1 MNRKLL
7 FFFTFFFCYIIQ
19 AQEDA
24 WVYFNDKP
32 DAAFYL
38 SNPLQMLSQRALDR
52 RANQGISLN
61 NSDVPISQTY
71 IDGITNTVGITV
83 MAKSKWLNALHIRGS
98 QTDIQSLTNLSF
110 VDRIEFADRD
120 LNSRTASTNKVGEIQ
135 NINKQLEV
143 LVDYNYGGSI
153 NQIQMLNGHL
163 LHQQGYTGKGVDVAI
178 FDSGFIGVNTTSPF
192 ANLRN
197 NGQIKSTYN
206 FVSRTNNV
214 YDADRHG
221 ARVLSC
227 MGAYNSGN
235 FIGTAPD
242 ANYHLFVTE
251 DISKE
256 TPLEESLWVEAAE
269 KADSLGVD
277 VINTSLGYTTF
288 DNPAYNYTYTDM
300 NGQTSFIARGLEQAF
315 VKGIFCVVAAGNE
328 GDDAW
333 KYISTPADA
342 KNALTVGSV
351 NASQVY
357 SAFSS
362 IGPSADGRVK
372 PDVMAQGQQVYI
384 VNESGVAIASNG
396 TSFASPVMCGLVA
409 CLQQALPDTSPAQ
422 LMQVIKQSAH
432 LNANPNFYYGYG
444 IPDFSKALNETLS
457 IHSSESDYSK
467 IHLYPNPFI
476 HQIFIENP
484 AQQDFSVKVHSA
496 QGQLIFH
503 QRVSNEK
510 FVIDS
515 TDWQQG
521 LYVISIENENTKT
534 VNKFVKN

>member
-1 MNRKLL
+1 MKTKLL
-7 FFFTFFFCYIIQ
+7 LLLLFYNFTSF
-19 AQEDA
+19 AQVEDA
-24 WVYFNDKP
+24 WVFFKDKP
-32 DAAFYL
+32 QADFYL
-38 SNPLQMLSQRALDR
+38 SNPSSILSSKAISR
-52 RANQGISLN
+52 RAKFNIALN
-61 NSDVPISQTY
+61 VTDAPLEKSYVQQIRLIKELSVLAT
-71 IDGITNTVGITV
+71 
-83 MAKSKWLNALHIRGS
+83 SKWMNAIHVKGEVSVI
-98 QTDIQSLTNLSF
+98 QTLQDLSF
-110 VDRIEFADRD
+110 VQKIEWANKNRNIQPKIASKSISVRD
-120 LNSRTASTNKVGEIQ
+120 KKAQKLSE
-135 NINKQLEV
+135 
-143 LVDYNYGGSI
+143 NYSYGNAA

-163 LHQQGYTGKGVDVAI
+163 LHQQGYTGKGIDVAI

-197 NGQIKSTYN
+197 NGQIKTTYN

-221 ARVLSC
+221 TRVLSC

-242 ANYHLFVTE
+242 ANYHLFITE
-251 DISKE
+251 DVAKE

-315 VKGIFCVVAAGNE
+315 AKGIFCVVAAGNE
-328 GDDAW
+328 GDEVW

-372 PDVMAQGQQVYI
+372 PDVVAQGQQVYI
-384 VNESGVAIASNG
+384 VNESGVTIASSG
-396 TSFASPVMCGLVA
+396 TSFASPIICGLVA
-409 CLQQALPDTSPAQ
+409 CLQQALPDVNPAQ

-432 LNANPNFYYGYG
+432 LYANPDFYYGYG

-457 IHSSESDYSK
+457 IYSSESNLNQ
-467 IHLYPNPFI
+467 IQLYPNPFT

-484 AQQDFSVKVHSA
+484 TQEDFSVKVYNF
-496 QGQLIFH
+496 QGQLILN
-503 QRVSNEK
+503 QMVSYQK
-510 FVIDS
+510 FTIDS

-521 LYVISIENENTKT
+521 LYVISLENETTKI

>member
-1 MNRKLL
+1 MKTKLL
-7 FFFTFFFCYIIQ
+7 LLLLFYNFTSF
-19 AQEDA
+19 AQVEDA
-24 WVYFNDKP
+24 WIFFKDKP
-32 DAAFYL
+32 QADFYL
-38 SNPLQMLSQRALDR
+38 TNPSSILSSKALSR
-52 RANQGISLN
+52 RAKFNIALN
-61 NSDVPISQTY
+61 VTDAPLEKSYVQQIRLIKELNVLAT
-71 IDGITNTVGITV
+71 
-83 MAKSKWLNALHIRGS
+83 SKWMNAIHVKGEIS
-98 QTDIQSLTNLSF
+98 VIQTLQDLSF
-110 VDRIEFADRD
+110 VQKIEWANKNRNIQPKIASKSISVRD
-120 LNSRTASTNKVGEIQ
+120 KKAQKLSE
-135 NINKQLEV
+135 
-143 LVDYNYGGSI
+143 NYSYGNAA

-163 LHQQGYTGKGVDVAI
+163 LHQQGYTGKGIDVAI

-197 NGQIKSTYN
+197 NGQIKTTYN

-221 ARVLSC
+221 TRVLSC

-242 ANYHLFVTE
+242 ANYHLFITE
-251 DISKE
+251 DVAKE

-315 VKGIFCVVAAGNE
+315 AKGIFCVVAAGNE
-328 GDDAW
+328 GNGNW

-342 KNALTVGSV
+342 KNALTIGSV

-362 IGPSADGRVK
+362 IGPPADGRVK
-372 PDVMAQGQQVYI
+372 PDVMAQGQQVYV
-384 VNESGVAIASNG
+384 VNESGSTITSNG
-396 TSFASPVMCGLVA
+396 TSFASPIICGLVA

-432 LNANPNFYYGYG
+432 LYANPDFYYGYG

-457 IHSSESDYSK
+457 IYSSESDLNQ
-467 IHLYPNPFI
+467 IQLYPNPFT
-476 HQIFIENP
+476 HQIFIENST
-484 AQQDFSVKVHSA
+484 QEDFLVKVYNF
-496 QGQLIFH
+496 QGQLILH
-503 QRVSNEK
+503 QTNSSEK
-510 FVIDS
+510 FTIDS

-521 LYVISIENENTKT
+521 LYMISLENETTKI

>member
-1 MNRKLL
+1 MKTKLL
-7 FFFTFFFCYIIQ
+7 LLLLFYNFTSF
-19 AQEDA
+19 AQVEDA
-24 WVYFNDKP
+24 WIFFKDKP
-32 DAAFYL
+32 QADFYL
-38 SNPLQMLSQRALDR
+38 TNPSSILSSKALSR
-52 RANQGISLN
+52 RAKFNIALN
-61 NSDVPISQTY
+61 VTDAPLEKSYVQQIRLIKELSVLAT
-71 IDGITNTVGITV
+71 
-83 MAKSKWLNALHIRGS
+83 SKWMNAIHVKGEVSVI
-98 QTDIQSLTNLSF
+98 QTLQDLSF
-110 VDRIEFADRD
+110 VQKIEWANKNRNIQPKIASKSISVRD
-120 LNSRTASTNKVGEIQ
+120 KKAQKLSE
-135 NINKQLEV
+135 
-143 LVDYNYGGSI
+143 NYSYGNAA

-163 LHQQGYTGKGVDVAI
+163 LHQQGYTGKGIDVAI

-214 YDADRHG
+214 YDAHNHG
-221 ARVLSC
+221 SQVLSC
-227 MGAYNSGN
+227 MAAYSSSSY
-235 FIGTAPD
+235 IGTAPD
-242 ANYHLFVTE
+242 ANYHLFITE
-251 DISKE
+251 EAAKE

-288 DNPAYNYTYTDM
+288 DNPAYNYEYKDM
-300 NGQTSFIARGLEQAF
+300 NGQTSFIARGLEYAF
-315 VKGIFCVVAAGNE
+315 IKGIFCVVAASNE
-328 GDDAW
+328 GNKVW

-351 NASQVY
+351 NATQVY

-372 PDVMAQGQQVYI
+372 PDVMARGENAFI
-384 VNESGVAIASNG
+384 VNEFGTITTSNG
-396 TSFASPVMCGLVA
+396 TSFASPIMCGLVA

-432 LNANPNFYYGYG
+432 LYANPDFYYGYG

-457 IHSSESDYSK
+457 IYSSESDLNQ
-467 IHLYPNPFI
+467 IQLYPNPFT

-484 AQQDFSVKVHSA
+484 TQEDFLVKVYNF
-496 QGQLIFH
+496 QGQLILH
-503 QRVSNEK
+503 QTNSSEK
-510 FVIDS
+510 FTIDS

-521 LYVISIENENTKT
+521 LYMISLENETTKI